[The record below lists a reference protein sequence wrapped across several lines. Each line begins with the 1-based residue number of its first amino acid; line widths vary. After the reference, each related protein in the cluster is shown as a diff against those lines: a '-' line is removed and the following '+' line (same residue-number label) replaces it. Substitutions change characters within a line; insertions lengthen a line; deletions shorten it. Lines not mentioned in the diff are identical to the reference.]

1 MYSDNFIY
9 LLNELYENSL
19 NNYKKYR
26 KEMNDNNKLYNKSV
40 DLLYDS
46 LDTILEIFDLGDFN
60 NEW

>member
-9 LLNELYENSL
+9 LLNELYENKL

-26 KEMNDNNKLYNKSV
+26 KGINDNNKLYNKSV